1 MAAET
6 EGGKKYRFFRVDA
19 AERLA
24 STPTVHRPNSTK
36 NSPVTSGAVVK
47 ENLQKKTKKNRL
59 TELEM
64 REYTKA
70 QCQHD

>member
-6 EGGKKYRFFRVDA
+6 EGGKKYIFFRVDA

-36 NSPVTSGAVVK
+36 ISPVTSGAVVK
-47 ENLQKKTKKNRL
+47 ENLQEKKKKRL